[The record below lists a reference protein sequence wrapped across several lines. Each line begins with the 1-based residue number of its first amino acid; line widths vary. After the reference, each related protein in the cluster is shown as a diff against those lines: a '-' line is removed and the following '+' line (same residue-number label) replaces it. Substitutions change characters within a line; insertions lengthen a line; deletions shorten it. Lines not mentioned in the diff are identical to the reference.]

1 MEREGLG
8 IRITTALDF
17 AEAERRTRE
26 ALAAEGFGIL
36 TEIDVAAT
44 MRAKLGVEMPA
55 YKILGA
61 CNPPLAHQALTIWSG
76 FGVLMPCNVVVEEL
90 GDRRAVTAFDPL
102 GIAEVRDHP
111 EILPV
116 AEEVQARL
124 ERALAAVEQ
133 ASTAG

>member
-1 MEREGLG
+1 MERAGLG
-8 IRITTALDF
+8 IHITTVLDF

-44 MRAKLGVEMPA
+44 MRAKLGVEMPP

-61 CNPPLAHQALTIWSG
+61 CNPPLAHQALTIWAG
-76 FGVLMPCNVVVEEL
+76 FGVLMPCNVVIQDL

-102 GIAEVRDHP
+102 GIAEVRDNAG
-111 EILPV
+111 ILPI
-116 AEEVQARL
+116 ANEVQARL
-124 ERALAAVEQ
+124 ERALATVEQ
-133 ASTAG
+133 QA